1 MRKPRLTLIICFIT
15 LACALTSLRTVAQ
28 TTAKKP
34 AAQKPAPKPTA
45 KPPATKPPATKPA
58 TPRPAAKPAARVE
71 AAVPFAV
78 GETLN
83 YDVSWSS
90 TVSAGTAVL
99 KVQEKKPSYNSVAYY
114 IVAEAQPGSLLS
126 RLYTLYYKADTLLD
140 AYTLL
145 PQRGSVFSR
154 EGSRQRMKITEFNHG
169 GKSARFQMQTNR
181 IMVKDLAIPTDSQD
195 LLSAIYSLRT
205 IPATTG
211 DRVSMA
217 VSDNGRMYMTEF
229 AFGAV
234 EALKMSFGT
243 AGAIRVTVA
252 ISDDSGKAVGAR
264 GSTLW
269 LSNDNRRV
277 PLRLETQLA
286 VGRFVLALKNLP

>member
-1 MRKPRLTLIICFIT
+1 MRKTIRVFVILLAVVTLSV
-15 LACALTSLRTVAQ
+15 TSLGFAAQ
-28 TTAKKP
+28 TSGAKPQPKKTAP
-34 AAQKPAPKPTA
+34 A
-45 KPPATKPPATKPA
+45 KPPAKPTQKPATKP
-58 TPRPAAKPAARVE
+58 TPSPPRAVARVE

-78 GETLN
+78 GETLT

-99 KVQEKKPSYNSVAYY
+99 RVQEKRPSYNSTAYY

-154 EGSRQRMKITEFNHG
+154 EGKRQRMKITEFNHG
-169 GKSARFQMQTNR
+169 SKSARFQMQTSR
-181 IMVKDLAIPTDSQD
+181 IMVKDLAVRSDTQD

-229 AFGAV
+229 AFGAP
-234 EALKMSFGT
+234 ETLKTSFGSVSAIKVT
-243 AGAIRVTVA
+243 PMIRDDAGQPV
-252 ISDDSGKAVGAR
+252 AR
-264 GSTLW
+264 GSSLW
-269 LSNDNRRV
+269 LSNDDRRV

-286 VGRFVLALKNLP
+286 VGRFVLALKNRP

>member
-1 MRKPRLTLIICFIT
+1 MRNPRLPLIILFIT
-15 LACALTSLRTVAQ
+15 LACALTSLGIGAQ
-28 TTAKKP
+28 TTPKKP
-34 AAQKPAPKPTA
+34 ATQKPAPKPASTA
-45 KPPATKPPATKPA
+45 KPPASKPPATKPA
-58 TPRPAAKPAARVE
+58 AKPAARSE

-99 KVQEKKPSYNSVAYY
+99 KVLEKKASYNSVAYY

-205 IPATTG
+205 IPAATG

-229 AFGAV
+229 AFGAA
-234 EALKMSFGT
+234 EALKMPFGT
-243 AGAIRVTVA
+243 ASAIRVTVA
-252 ISDDSGKAVGAR
+252 INDDAGKAVGAR

-269 LSNDNRRV
+269 LSNDTRRV

-286 VGRFVLALKNLP
+286 VGRFVLALKNMP